1 MISDLK
7 IAVIDN
13 GVNEQIIKVNELSK
27 TNRQN
32 ILGIDMNSN
41 LLFHG
46 TNCVIII
53 HQVCANASI
62 YSYQLLNDAGMG
74 NVNDLKT
81 AFDWCLMN
89 NICLVNLSLGTTHFR
104 DKSCIRNIVNHYANK
119 GLIIVA
125 ASANSGYK
133 TYPASF
139 SNVIGVVSSDFFD
152 ISKGMLKQKGID
164 FVAPSNHEV
173 GIDGNCTRL
182 AKSNS
187 YAAPYVTAV
196 LGNIMINES
205 CINVCVARNKL
216 ASLRGKEKVYYLP
229 DWIEKAWISEKC
241 GSSKDDYYFTVYEE
255 EWDEST
261 SLFDTIVINDKD
273 EFEKIV
279 GFGKSIVY
287 LGKEPIECSFIDRHF
302 WCREHRI
309 SQIMEIEERN
319 TNIEVPIIISRFSNI
334 QDSIWWINGLKKRFA
349 KDGYNV
355 YSTSCKPE
363 SVLYDLEFI
372 PEEFCEPVN
381 NKKLCNFLCWQTY
394 YCQSDAI
401 LFALD
406 METDVTVDTLGMM
419 ADIVVDLHNTNG
431 LICVAICCEDEITIE
446 EEFVNL
452 DEFAIDTLYQKILG
466 IFTEDADE

>member
-1 MISDLK
+1 MNKIK
-7 IAVIDN
+7 IAVLDNNVDKKTMELCGLSTVKQCNVSKIDSI
-13 GVNEQIIKVNELSK
+13 G
-27 TNRQN
+27 
-32 ILGIDMNSN
+32 N
-41 LLFHG
+41 LFFHG
-46 TNCVIII
+46 TNCAIII
-53 HQVCANASI
+53 HQVCVNARL
-62 YSYQLLNDAGMG
+62 YSYQLLDDAGRG

-104 DKSCIRNIVNHYANK
+104 DKSYIRKIVNHYANK

-139 SNVIGVVSSDFFD
+139 SNVIGVISDNFFD
-152 ISKGMLKQKGID
+152 ISKGLIKQKGID
-164 FVAPSNHEV
+164 FVAPSNHKVEIV
-173 GIDGNCTRL
+173 GNCTRL
-182 AKSNS
+182 EKSNS
-187 YAAPYVTAV
+187 YAAPYVTAM

-205 CINVCVARNKL
+205 CSNVCVARNKM
-216 ASLRGKEKVYYLP
+216 ASGSGKEKVYYLP
-229 DWIEKAWISEKC
+229 DWIETAWVSDKC
-241 GSSKDDYYFTVYEE
+241 GSSRDAYYFRVYEGDWE
-255 EWDEST
+255 ENI
-261 SLFDTIVINDKD
+261 SLFDTIVINDND
-273 EFEKIV
+273 EIKIFV
-279 GFGKSIVY
+279 DLGKNIVY
-287 LGKEPIECSFIDRHF
+287 LGKELIECSFVDRHF

-309 SQIMEIEERN
+309 SQIMEIEESN
-319 TNIEVPIIISRFSNI
+319 ANIEVPIIISRFRNI

-355 YSTSCKPE
+355 YSTSCKTE
-363 SVLYDLEFI
+363 SVLYDLEYI
-372 PEEFCEPVN
+372 PEEFCEVVN
-381 NKKLCNFLCWQTY
+381 NKKLCDFLYWQTY

-431 LICVAICCEDEITIE
+431 LICVAICCDDEITIE

-466 IFTEDADE
+466 IFTEDKDE